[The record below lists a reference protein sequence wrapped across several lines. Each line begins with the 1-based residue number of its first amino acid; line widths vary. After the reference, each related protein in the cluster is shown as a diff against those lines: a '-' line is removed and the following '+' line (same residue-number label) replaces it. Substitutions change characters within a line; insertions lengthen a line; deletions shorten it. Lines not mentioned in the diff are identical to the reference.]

1 MEEEMKRL
9 IILLIIL
16 IGVASYS
23 RDFEFNEKRDVKV
36 GRDEEVERVGRY
48 ALNIWELE
56 EENYSDFQRELE
68 TQYRGHE
75 GR

>member
-1 MEEEMKRL
+1 MKRL

-16 IGVASYS
+16 MGTLSYT

-36 GRDEEVERVGRY
+36 GMDEEIERVGRY
-48 ALNIWELE
+48 ALNIWDLE

>member
-1 MEEEMKRL
+1 MKRL

-16 IGVASYS
+16 IGVTSYS
-23 RDFEFNEKRDVKV
+23 RDFEFNEKRDIKA
-36 GRDEEVERVGRY
+36 GMDEEIGRVGRY
-48 ALNIWELE
+48 ALNIWNLE
-56 EENYSDFQRELE
+56 EEVYSDFQRELE